1 MNTDE
6 NMHNKRAKMPS
17 FFVYIFMKKVE
28 LGCMQNR
35 ILMCVK

>member
-6 NMHNKRAKMPS
+6 NMHNERAKMPS
-17 FFVYIFMKKVE
+17 FFVYIFMKKVK

-35 ILMCVK
+35 ISKSAK